1 MTPATSQEP
10 EFLESL
16 AWSPEGLIPAIV
28 QDVETNEVLMMA
40 WMDRSA
46 LLKTLETGQTHFHS
60 RSRRKSWRKGETSGH
75 IQVVDSIFVDC
86 DADVILVRA
95 RQLGGA
101 CHEGYHNCFFRRVD
115 RDGGLEIVGRR
126 VFDAEAVYGD
136 SATAETQP
144 QPSQAADRSRQN
156 ATATPAEGNSPTAID
171 SPT

>member
-10 EFLESL
+10 EFLKAL

-40 WMDRSA
+40 WMDESA
-46 LLKTLETGQTHFHS
+46 LRKTLETGQTHFYS

-75 IQVVDSIFVDC
+75 VQIVDSIFVDC
-86 DADVILVRA
+86 DADVVLVKA

-115 RDGGLEIVGRR
+115 REGGLEVVGRL
-126 VFDAEAVYGD
+126 VFNSQAVYGA
-136 SATAETQP
+136 SATEGSE
-144 QPSQAADRSRQN
+144 PSSA
-156 ATATPAEGNSPTAID
+156 
-171 SPT
+171 